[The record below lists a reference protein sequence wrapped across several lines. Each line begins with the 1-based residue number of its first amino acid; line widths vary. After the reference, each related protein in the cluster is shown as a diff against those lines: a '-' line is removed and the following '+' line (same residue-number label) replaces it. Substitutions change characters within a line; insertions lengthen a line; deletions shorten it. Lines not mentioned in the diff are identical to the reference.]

1 MSKPKVYVSRI
12 IPDEGL
18 TILRTRCDAEVWSR
32 VMPPSHDEIV
42 RGVKGRQGLL
52 CMLSDPIDGEVLAA
66 GGPGLKVVGTYAVGF
81 DNIDVKEATRRGIL
95 VTNTPGVLT
104 EATADLA
111 FALLMA
117 AARRIPE
124 GIDNVRDGQWK
135 TWGPKV
141 LRGADVYGATL
152 GIIGMGRIGAA
163 MARRARGFDMDVV
176 FYDPGMGPD
185 EDVPSG
191 ATRCENLEQMMQR
204 SDFVSVHVPH
214 TPQTHRLI
222 DRTSLGWMKPTAILV
237 NTARGA
243 VVDTPALLDALRQ
256 GGIAG
261 AALDVTDPEPLPPG
275 HPLVTLPNC
284 LVVPHIGSASM
295 ATRAR
300 MSVMVVEDMTAA
312 LAGRRPVN
320 LVNPE
325 AWTD

>member
-32 VMPPSHDEIV
+32 VMPPSHDDIAQ
-42 RGVKGRQGLL
+42 GVKGKKGLL
-52 CMLSDPIDGEVLAA
+52 CMLSDPIDREIMEAA
-66 GGPGLKVVGTYAVGF
+66 GPGLEVISTYAVGF

-124 GIDNVRDGQWK
+124 GIDNVRHGQWK

-141 LRGADVYGATL
+141 LRGPDVYRATL
-152 GIIGMGRIGAA
+152 GIVGMGRIGTA
-163 MARRARGFDMDVV
+163 MARRAGGFDMEVV
-176 FYDPGMGPD
+176 YYDPGMGPE
-185 EDVPSG
+185 EDIPAG
-191 ATRCENLEQMMQR
+191 MTRCENLEDLMQR
-204 SDFVSVHVPH
+204 SDYVSLHVPH
-214 TPQTHRLI
+214 TPETHRLVNA
-222 DRTSLGWMKPTAILV
+222 TSLGWMKPTAILV

-243 VVDTPALLDALRQ
+243 VVDTPALLNALQQ
-256 GGIAG
+256 GQIGG
-261 AALDVTDPEPLPPG
+261 AALDVTDPEPLPPD
-275 HPLVTLPNC
+275 HPLVTQPNC

-300 MSVMVVEDMTAA
+300 MSVMVAEDMTAA
-312 LAGRRPVN
+312 LEGRRPAN

-325 AWTD
+325 AWTE